1 MTVGDFELLFVGAT
15 GLLLAVLGVGMHRVR
30 PNRWYGV
37 RTGSTFADERV
48 WRDANRRA
56 GRHMER
62 VGAGVAL
69 LSIALVPAPD
79 GPALALAIV
88 LLVASTL
95 ALTVDVVLYARR
107 RLRRYREEA
116 ESGRG

>member
-1 MTVGDFELLFVGAT
+1 VGDFELLFIGAI
-15 GLLLAVLGVGMHRVR
+15 GLLLLVLGVATHRVR
-30 PNRWYGV
+30 PNAWYRV
-37 RTGSTFADERV
+37 RTGSTDADEQV

-69 LSIALVPAPD
+69 LSVALIPAPD
-79 GPALALAIV
+79 GPALTLAFV

-95 ALTVDVVLYARR
+95 ALTLDAVLHARR
-107 RLRRYREEA
+107 RSRRYREEA